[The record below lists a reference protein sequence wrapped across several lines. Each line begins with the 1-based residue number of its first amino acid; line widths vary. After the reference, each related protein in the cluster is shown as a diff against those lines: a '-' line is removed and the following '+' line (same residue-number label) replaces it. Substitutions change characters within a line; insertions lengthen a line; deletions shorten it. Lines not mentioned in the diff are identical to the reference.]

1 MNIKFVYQQRTHKIS
16 SKYQTLAEVRT
27 AISNIYPNELSEG
40 FSLYVTLDQ
49 TQSPY
54 EIQDEQFFKR
64 IKDLYGY
71 LGWQSIKFLV
81 KDANCPNLT
90 QDEINTLNQSVVVK
104 SNVQLKQFDD
114 ILLTKKVADKSQP
127 QKQEIKESNPS
138 HKPQQTKEVD
148 GFTQEV
154 IQQINMLSLQ
164 DVDCNSE
171 EFKKFVF
178 ELIDERLVFHGI
190 LQNNQQQQLKEEQ
203 PINPIYKMQV
213 LQKQNNQIHMEIG
226 KPYKWEIQLKND
238 GNVVWKK
245 GLVKLIGI
253 AGTFKDIKI
262 ELQND
267 VKPQDTGLFSCVL
280 NPPNQKVNNA
290 INEFKL
296 AHFSSNKPEFFGQ
309 KVCFCLFVNNQIE
322 KIDRPSTITQK
333 DAQFD
338 TTIKDQQL
346 KTIQTLVSILSISY
360 SDAQHFVQQN
370 QNLDVQQLINA
381 YLAKKN

>member
-16 SKYQTLAEVRT
+16 SKYQTLAEIRT
-27 AISNIYPNELSEG
+27 AMQNIYPNELSQG

-64 IKDLYGY
+64 IKDLYGH

-81 KDANCPNLT
+81 KDVNFPVLT
-90 QDEINTLNQSVVVK
+90 TDEINTLNQSVVIK

-114 ILLTKKVADKSQP
+114 ILLKKAADKPQP
-127 QKQEIKESNPS
+127 QKQEIKESNPQ
-138 HKPQQTKEVD
+138 HQPQQTKVAD
-148 GFTQEV
+148 GFTQEI

-190 LQNNQQQQLKEEQ
+190 IQNQKPQLQQEQ

-226 KPYKWEIQLKND
+226 KPYKWEIVLKND
-238 GNVVWKK
+238 GNVIWKK
-245 GLVKLIGI
+245 GIVKLIGI
-253 AGTFKDIKI
+253 AGTFKDLKI

-267 VKPQDTGLFSCVL
+267 VKPQDTGLFQCML
-280 NPPNQKVNNA
+280 NPPNQKVSNA

-309 KVCFCLFVNNQIE
+309 KVCFCLFVNNQDE
-322 KIDRPSTITQK
+322 KINRTSTITQK

-338 TTIKDQQL
+338 TTIIDQQL
-346 KTIQTLVSILSISY
+346 KKISTLVSVLGVSNSE
-360 SDAQHFVQQN
+360 AQLFVQQN
-370 QNLDVQQLINA
+370 QNLDVEQLINT
-381 YLAKKN
+381 YLARNN